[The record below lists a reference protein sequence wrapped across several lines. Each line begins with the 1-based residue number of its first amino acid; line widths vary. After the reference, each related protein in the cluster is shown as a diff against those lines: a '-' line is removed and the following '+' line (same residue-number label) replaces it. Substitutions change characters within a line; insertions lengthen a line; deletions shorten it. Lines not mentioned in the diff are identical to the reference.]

1 MGGYVDRLGEEEIDY
16 ACEVIESN
24 FFNLAHNLQSL
35 SHLFHHVTHKYGVFS
50 QPQDSI
56 CPQSCSGTLT
66 LWPAHTH
73 VAALSQA
80 ECPGHSVLGSQLSPC
95 FVNSAGAGKAG
106 MLC

>member
-1 MGGYVDRLGEEEIDY
+1 MKLLKPIFLTWPIVCKAFLIYFTMSHRNM
-16 ACEVIESN
+16 ACV
-24 FFNLAHNLQSL
+24 
-35 SHLFHHVTHKYGVFS
+35 S